1 MTEDSG
7 SSEMKISVT
16 LLSKEPRTAE
26 VLAEVKGN
34 MGTIGERCHRYQL

>member
-1 MTEDSG
+1 
-7 SSEMKISVT
+7 MKISVT

-34 MGTIGERCHRYQL
+34 MGIIGETCHRYQL